1 MIPFFK
7 KVFNDFDFRHFGG
20 FFPQNLTA
28 SVLSCYELLTSCK
41 ISTKKKLKSQFQS
54 WFIRA
59 NRKSELVSQ
68 QEMTYYFQVS
78 CVCACVRACV
88 WRGGKRRG
96 EHESWI
102 QHVKQILRFS
112 KGKRFSWNRI
122 FSLLVFVL

>member
-7 KVFNDFDFRHFGG
+7 KVFNDLDFRHFGG

-41 ISTKKKLKSQFQS
+41 ISTTKKLKSQFQS
-54 WFIRA
+54 WFIRT

-88 WRGGKRRG
+88 WRGEKGGGSTILNTARQTNFKIFKR
-96 EHESWI
+96 EAFFL
-102 QHVKQILRFS
+102 K
-112 KGKRFSWNRI
+112 
-122 FSLLVFVL
+122 